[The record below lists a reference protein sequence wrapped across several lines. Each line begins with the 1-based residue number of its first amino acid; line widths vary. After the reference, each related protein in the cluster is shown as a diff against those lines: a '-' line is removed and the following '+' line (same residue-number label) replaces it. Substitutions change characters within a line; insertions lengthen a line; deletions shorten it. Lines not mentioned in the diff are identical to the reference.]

1 MLPKRK
7 IGGKRLNN
15 IYKKQNED
23 EVLLLLFSAR
33 KLYNRASSLNTVSW
47 CVALANALF
56 SNSDYVKD
64 NLGQYMVIVSALFIL
79 VTLFLQK
86 MVNSTIQLGANT
98 KELIDRTLFGFN
110 VSGEIGNHTKEQ
122 LRDWAIKEKRKDPD
136 GYDIAVKNTGKDK
149 PKGVKNWYDGRSG
162 KKGNEAI
169 FQCQKENA
177 WYDKEICRVHA
188 IICWSLLSVLVVGV
202 ILSYWDLTF
211 KDFIFGIFGYIS
223 LIIKITADL
232 NQYKERKR
240 YAVCEDV
247 ITETV
252 ENSSEL
258 NSDTLKKLQ
267 GYIYKRR
274 ATNYIPFNFIHTIL
288 AKKLHEEWEEKG
300 KFE

>member
-1 MLPKRK
+1 
-7 IGGKRLNN
+7 LNN

>member
-1 MLPKRK
+1 M
-7 IGGKRLNN
+7 NN

>member
-1 MLPKRK
+1 M
-7 IGGKRLNN
+7 NN
-15 IYKKQNED
+15 IYEKQNKD

>member
-7 IGGKRLNN
+7 IGGKKLND

-33 KLYNRASSLNTVSW
+33 KFYNRASSLNTVSW
-47 CVALANALF
+47 CVALASALF
-56 SNSDYVKD
+56 SNNDYVKD
-64 NLGQYMVIVSALFIL
+64 NLGQYMVILPAAFTL

-86 MVNSTIQLGANT
+86 KVNSTIQLGAST
-98 KELIDRTLFGFN
+98 QELIDRTLFGFN
-110 VSGEIGNHTKEQ
+110 VSGEIGKHTKEQ
-122 LRDWAIKEKRKDPD
+122 LRDWAIKEKRKDSD
-136 GYDIAVKNTGKDK
+136 GYAIAVKNTGKDK
-149 PKGVKNWYDGRSG
+149 PKGVKNWYEGRIG

-188 IICWSLLSVLVVGV
+188 IICWSLLSVFVAGV
-202 ILSYWDLTF
+202 ILTYWNLTF
-211 KDFIFGIFGYIS
+211 KDFILGIFGYMS
-223 LIIKITADL
+223 LIIKVIADL
-232 NQYKERKR
+232 KQYNERKR

-258 NSDTLKKLQ
+258 KTDTLKKLQ

-274 ATNYIPFNFIHTIL
+274 ETNYIPFNFIHTIL